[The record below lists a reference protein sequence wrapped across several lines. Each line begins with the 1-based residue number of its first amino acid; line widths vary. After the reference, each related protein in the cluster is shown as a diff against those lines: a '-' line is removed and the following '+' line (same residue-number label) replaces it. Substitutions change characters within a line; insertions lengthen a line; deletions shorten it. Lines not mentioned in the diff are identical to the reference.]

1 MRADGARRLAVRI
14 PAIGW
19 EANISSG
26 DSENTE
32 ARIVNLS
39 TGGAYLM
46 TETEYQ
52 LDSKVNLWIKSSQ
65 MSFFVTAIVLRN
77 DPYGIAVRFLDL
89 SESTRSSILE
99 IISRFL
105 SRTKPESSVEEK
117 TSVCTEGYLELS
129 CDL

>member
-1 MRADGARRLAVRI
+1 MREHGTRRLAVRI

-19 EANISSG
+19 EATISSG
-26 DSENTE
+26 DDKDTE
-32 ARIVNLS
+32 AKIVNLS

-46 TETEYQ
+46 TEAEYQ
-52 LDSKVNLWIKSSQ
+52 LDAKVSLWIKSSQ
-65 MSFFVTAIVLRN
+65 LSFFVTAIVLRN

-89 SESTRSSILE
+89 CESSRCSILE

-105 SRTKPESSVEEK
+105 ARTKSESSAEKK
-117 TSVCTEGYLELS
+117 TSVLTEGYLELS

>member
-1 MRADGARRLAVRI
+1 MRVHGKRRLAVRI

-26 DSENTE
+26 DNENIE
-32 ARIVNLS
+32 AKIVNLS

-46 TETEYQ
+46 TEAEYQ
-52 LDSKVNLWIKSSQ
+52 LDSTVSLWIKSSQ

-77 DPYGIAVRFLDL
+77 DPYGIAVRFLDIC
-89 SESTRSSILE
+89 ESSRCSILE
-99 IISRFL
+99 IISQFL
-105 SRTKPESSVEEK
+105 SRTKSESSIEEK
-117 TSVCTEGYLELS
+117 TPVCTEGYLELS

>member
-1 MRADGARRLAVRI
+1 MRADGVRRLAVRI
-14 PAIGW
+14 PAVGW

-32 ARIVNLS
+32 AKIVNLS

-52 LDSKVNLWIKSSQ
+52 LDSKVNLRIKSSQ

-77 DPYGIAVRFLDL
+77 DPYGIAVRFVDL
-89 SESTRSSILE
+89 SESSRSSILE

>member
-1 MRADGARRLAVRI
+1 MRVHGKRRLAVRI
-14 PAIGW
+14 PAVGW
-19 EANISSG
+19 EANISSE

-32 ARIVNLS
+32 VKIVNLS

-46 TETEYQ
+46 TEAEYQ

-65 MSFFVTAIVLRN
+65 MSFFVTAVVLRN

-89 SESTRSSILE
+89 CESSRCSILE
-99 IISRFL
+99 IISQFL

-117 TSVCTEGYLELS
+117 SSACTEGYLELS

>member
-1 MRADGARRLAVRI
+1 MRVHGTRRLAVRI
-14 PAIGW
+14 PATGW
-19 EANISSG
+19 KANISSG

-32 ARIVNLS
+32 AKIVNLS

-46 TETEYQ
+46 TEAEYQ

-89 SESTRSSILE
+89 CESTRCSILK
-99 IISRFL
+99 IISQSL
-105 SRTKPESSVEEK
+105 SRTKRESSVEEK
-117 TSVCTEGYLELS
+117 TPVCTEGYLELS

>member
-14 PAIGW
+14 PAVGW
-19 EANISSG
+19 EANISSE

-32 ARIVNLS
+32 AKIVNLS
-39 TGGAYLM
+39 TWGAYLM
-46 TETEYQ
+46 TEAEYQ
-52 LDSKVNLWIKSSQ
+52 PGSRVTLWIKSSQ

-89 SESTRSSILE
+89 SESTRSSILR
-99 IISRFL
+99 IISQFL
-105 SRTKPESSVEEK
+105 SRAKPESSVEEK
-117 TSVCTEGYLELS
+117 TSVCTEGYLKLS

>member
-1 MRADGARRLAVRI
+1 MRLHGTRRLAVRI

-19 EANISSG
+19 EANISSEDG
-26 DSENTE
+26 ENTQ
-32 ARIVNLS
+32 AKIVNLS

-46 TETEYQ
+46 TEAEYQ
-52 LDSKVNLWIKSSQ
+52 LDSKVSLWIKSSQ

-89 SESTRSSILE
+89 CESTRCSIME
-99 IISRFL
+99 IISQFL
-105 SRTKPESSVEEK
+105 SAAEPESSVEEK
-117 TSVCTEGYLELS
+117 TSVCSEGYLELS

>member
-1 MRADGARRLAVRI
+1 MRVHGARRLAVRI

-19 EANISSG
+19 EANISSE

-32 ARIVNLS
+32 AKIVNLS

-46 TETEYQ
+46 TEAEYQ
-52 LDSKVNLWIKSSQ
+52 LDSKVNLRIKSSQ

-77 DPYGIAVRFLDL
+77 DPHGIAVRFLDL
-89 SESTRSSILE
+89 CESTRCSIGE

>member
-1 MRADGARRLAVRI
+1 L
-14 PAIGW
+14 

-32 ARIVNLS
+32 AKIINLS
-39 TGGAYLM
+39 TAGAYLM

-89 SESTRSSILE
+89 SESTRSSILR
-99 IISRFL
+99 IISQFL
-105 SRTKPESSVEEK
+105 SRAKPESSVEEK
-117 TSVCTEGYLELS
+117 TSVCTEGYLKLS

>member
-1 MRADGARRLAVRI
+1 MRVHGARRLAVRI
-14 PAIGW
+14 PAIGL

-32 ARIVNLS
+32 AKIINLS
-39 TGGAYLM
+39 TAGAYLM

-89 SESTRSSILE
+89 SESTRSSILR
-99 IISRFL
+99 IISQFL
-105 SRTKPESSVEEK
+105 SRAKPESSVEEK
-117 TSVCTEGYLELS
+117 TSVCTEGYLKLS

>member
-1 MRADGARRLAVRI
+1 MRVHGARRLAVRI
-14 PAIGW
+14 PAVGW
-19 EANISSG
+19 EAYISSG

-32 ARIVNLS
+32 AKIVNLS

-46 TETEYQ
+46 TEAEYQ
-52 LDSKVNLWIKSSQ
+52 LDSKVSLWIKSSQ

-89 SESTRSSILE
+89 CESTRCSILK

-105 SRTKPESSVEEK
+105 SRTKPESSAEEK
-117 TSVCTEGYLELS
+117 TSVLTEGYLELS

>member
-1 MRADGARRLAVRI
+1 MRVHGARRLAVRI

-19 EANISSG
+19 EANISSE

-32 ARIVNLS
+32 AKIVNLS

-46 TETEYQ
+46 TEAEYQ
-52 LDSKVNLWIKSSQ
+52 LDSKVNLRIKSSQ

-117 TSVCTEGYLELS
+117 TS
-129 CDL
+129 

>member
-1 MRADGARRLAVRI
+1 MRVHGARRLAIRI
-14 PAIGW
+14 PATGW

-32 ARIVNLS
+32 AKIINLS
-39 TGGAYLM
+39 TAGAYLM

-52 LDSKVNLWIKSSQ
+52 LDSKVDLWIKSSQ

-89 SESTRSSILE
+89 SESTRSSILR
-99 IISRFL
+99 IISQFL
-105 SRTKPESSVEEK
+105 SRAKPESSVEEK

>member
-1 MRADGARRLAVRI
+1 MRMHGARRLAVRI

-32 ARIVNLS
+32 ANIVNLS
-39 TGGAYLM
+39 IGGAYLM
-46 TETEYQ
+46 TEAEYQ
-52 LDSKVNLWIKSSQ
+52 PGSKVTVWIKSSQ

-89 SESTRSSILE
+89 CESTRCSILE
-99 IISRFL
+99 IISRFS

-117 TSVCTEGYLELS
+117 TSVCTEGYLEFS

>member
-1 MRADGARRLAVRI
+1 MRVHGARRLAVRI
-14 PAIGW
+14 PAVGW
-19 EANISSG
+19 EANISSE

-32 ARIVNLS
+32 AKIVNLS

-46 TETEYQ
+46 TEAEYQ
-52 LDSKVNLWIKSSQ
+52 PGSRVTLWIKSSQ

-89 SESTRSSILE
+89 SESTRSSILR
-99 IISRFL
+99 IISQFL
-105 SRTKPESSVEEK
+105 SRAKPESSVEEK
-117 TSVCTEGYLELS
+117 TSVCTEGYLKLS

>member
-1 MRADGARRLAVRI
+1 MRVHGARRLAVRI

-26 DSENTE
+26 DNENTE

-46 TETEYQ
+46 TEAEYQ

-89 SESTRSSILE
+89 CESTRCSILK
-99 IISRFL
+99 IISQSL

-117 TSVCTEGYLELS
+117 TPVCTEGYLELS

>member
-1 MRADGARRLAVRI
+1 MRVYGARRLAVRI

-32 ARIVNLS
+32 AKIVNLS

-46 TETEYQ
+46 TEAEYQ

-89 SESTRSSILE
+89 CEPTRCSILE

-117 TSVCTEGYLELS
+117 TSVRTESYLELS

>member
-1 MRADGARRLAVRI
+1 MRVHGARRLAVRI

-19 EANISSG
+19 EANISSE

-32 ARIVNLS
+32 AKIVNLS

-46 TETEYQ
+46 TKAEYQ
-52 LDSKVNLWIKSSQ
+52 PGSRVTLWIKSSQ

-77 DPYGIAVRFLDL
+77 DPHGIAVRFLDL
-89 SESTRSSILE
+89 CESTRCSIGE

>member
-1 MRADGARRLAVRI
+1 MRVHGKRRLAVRI
-14 PAIGW
+14 PAVGW
-19 EANISSG
+19 EANIFSG

-32 ARIVNLS
+32 VKIVNLS

-65 MSFFVTAIVLRN
+65 ISFFVTAVVLRN

-89 SESTRSSILE
+89 CESSRCSILE
-99 IISRFL
+99 IISQFL

-117 TSVCTEGYLELS
+117 SSACTEGYLELS

>member
-1 MRADGARRLAVRI
+1 MRVHGARRLAVRI

-19 EANISSG
+19 EANIFSG

-32 ARIVNLS
+32 VKIVNLS

-52 LDSKVNLWIKSSQ
+52 LDAKVNLWIKSSQ

-89 SESTRSSILE
+89 CESSRCSILE
-99 IISRFL
+99 IISQFL

-117 TSVCTEGYLELS
+117 SSVCTEGYLELS

>member
-1 MRADGARRLAVRI
+1 MRVHGARRLAVRI

-19 EANISSG
+19 KADISLG
-26 DSENTE
+26 DNENTE
-32 ARIVNLS
+32 AKIVNLS

-46 TETEYQ
+46 TEAEYQ
-52 LDSKVNLWIKSSQ
+52 LDSKVNLRIKSSQ

>member
-1 MRADGARRLAVRI
+1 MRVHGKRRLAVRI
-14 PAIGW
+14 PAVGW
-19 EANISSG
+19 EANISSE

-32 ARIVNLS
+32 VKIVNLS

-46 TETEYQ
+46 TEAEYQ
-52 LDSKVNLWIKSSQ
+52 PGSKVNLRIKSSQ
-65 MSFFVTAIVLRN
+65 ISFFVTAIVLRN

-89 SESTRSSILE
+89 CESSRCSILE
-99 IISRFL
+99 IISQFL

-117 TSVCTEGYLELS
+117 SSACTEGYLELS

>member
-1 MRADGARRLAVRI
+1 MRVHGARRLAVRI

-19 EANISSG
+19 EANIFSG

-32 ARIVNLS
+32 AKIINLS
-39 TGGAYLM
+39 TAGAYLM
-46 TETEYQ
+46 SETEYQ

-89 SESTRSSILE
+89 SESTRSSILR
-99 IISRFL
+99 IISQFL
-105 SRTKPESSVEEK
+105 SRAKPESSVEEK
-117 TSVCTEGYLELS
+117 TSVCTEGYLKLS

>member
-77 DPYGIAVRFLDL
+77 IRNSGSF
-89 SESTRSSILE
+89 SRS
-99 IISRFL
+99 
-105 SRTKPESSVEEK
+105 
-117 TSVCTEGYLELS
+117 
-129 CDL
+129 

>member
-1 MRADGARRLAVRI
+1 MRVHGARRLAVRI
-14 PAIGW
+14 PAIGL

-32 ARIVNLS
+32 AKIVNLS

-46 TETEYQ
+46 TEAEYQ
-52 LDSKVNLWIKSSQ
+52 PGSRVTLWIKSSQ

-89 SESTRSSILE
+89 SESTRSSILR
-99 IISRFL
+99 IISQFL
-105 SRTKPESSVEEK
+105 SRAKQESSVEEK

>member
-1 MRADGARRLAVRI
+1 MRVHGTRRLAVRI
-14 PAIGW
+14 PAIGL

-32 ARIVNLS
+32 AKIINLS
-39 TGGAYLM
+39 TAGAYLM

-52 LDSKVNLWIKSSQ
+52 LDSKVDLWIKSSQ

-89 SESTRSSILE
+89 SESTRSSILR
-99 IISRFL
+99 IISQFL
-105 SRTKPESSVEEK
+105 SRAKQESSVEEK
-117 TSVCTEGYLELS
+117 TSVCTEGYLKLS

>member
-1 MRADGARRLAVRI
+1 MRVHRARRLAVRI
-14 PAIGW
+14 PAVGW
-19 EANISSG
+19 KANISSG

-46 TETEYQ
+46 TEAEYQ

-65 MSFFVTAIVLRN
+65 MSFSVTAIVLRN

-89 SESTRSSILE
+89 CESTRCSILE
-99 IISRFL
+99 IISQFL
-105 SRTKPESSVEEK
+105 SRAKPESSVEEK
-117 TSVCTEGYLELS
+117 THVCTEGYLELS

>member
-1 MRADGARRLAVRI
+1 MRVDGARRLAVRI
-14 PAIGW
+14 PAIGL

-32 ARIVNLS
+32 AKIINLS
-39 TGGAYLM
+39 TAGAYLM

-89 SESTRSSILE
+89 SESTRSSILR
-99 IISRFL
+99 IISQFL
-105 SRTKPESSVEEK
+105 SRAKPESSVEEK
-117 TSVCTEGYLELS
+117 TSVCTEGYLKLS

>member
-1 MRADGARRLAVRI
+1 MRVHGTRRLAVRI
-14 PAIGW
+14 PAVGW

-32 ARIVNLS
+32 AKIVNLS

-46 TETEYQ
+46 TEAEYQ
-52 LDSKVNLWIKSSQ
+52 LDSKVNLRIKSPQ

-89 SESTRSSILE
+89 CESSRCSILE
-99 IISRFL
+99 IISQFL
-105 SRTKPESSVEEK
+105 SRTKIENSVEEK

>member
-1 MRADGARRLAVRI
+1 MRVHGARRLAVRI
-14 PAIGW
+14 PAVGW
-19 EANISSG
+19 EANISSE

-32 ARIVNLS
+32 AKIVNLS

-46 TETEYQ
+46 TEAEYQ
-52 LDSKVNLWIKSSQ
+52 PGSRFTLRIKSSQ

-89 SESTRSSILE
+89 SEFTRSSILK

-105 SRTKPESSVEEK
+105 SRTMPESSVEEK
-117 TSVCTEGYLELS
+117 TPVCTEGYLELS

>member
-1 MRADGARRLAVRI
+1 MRVHGTRRLAVRI

-19 EANISSG
+19 EANISSE
-26 DSENTE
+26 DSGNTE
-32 ARIVNLS
+32 AKIVNLS

-46 TETEYQ
+46 TEAEYQ
-52 LDSKVNLWIKSSQ
+52 PGSRVTLWIKSSQ

-105 SRTKPESSVEEK
+105 SRSKPESSVEEK